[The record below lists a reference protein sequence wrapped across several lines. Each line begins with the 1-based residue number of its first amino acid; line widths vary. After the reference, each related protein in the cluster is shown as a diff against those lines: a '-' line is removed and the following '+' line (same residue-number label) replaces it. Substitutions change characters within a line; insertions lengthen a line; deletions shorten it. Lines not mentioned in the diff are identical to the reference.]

1 MSSGEVQRQEEE
13 EKFGSRVTLQG
24 SAESMRA
31 VINDVG
37 PGLAP
42 GPAVATGL
50 ISQHL
55 PGKDSFLGLGASLSP
70 MRHRP
75 ASETFTDGIC
85 RFLMGD
91 VFPWKQNKVKHSPR
105 SANNY
110 CNKMCFY

>member
-1 MSSGEVQRQEEE
+1 MQRQEEE
-13 EKFGSRVTLQG
+13 EFGSRVTLQG
-24 SAESMRA
+24 SVESTRA
-31 VINDVG
+31 VINRVG

-42 GPAVATGL
+42 GLAVATGL
-50 ISQHL
+50 ITRHL
-55 PGKDSFLGLGASLSP
+55 PGKGSFLGLGASPSP
-70 MRHRP
+70 IRHRT

-91 VFPWKQNKVKHSPR
+91 TFPWKQNKVKHSPH